1 MQALPH
7 CKTALLC
14 RSMTMLLQTG
24 MPKPDT
30 PFLKISLQFVT
41 RLQRRVQIFLNR
53 DVTRLCSP
61 MRQRR
66 IRLAWAGYFM
76 AETCRPHV
84 SAMKYAALCPLSLC
98 DTRAFCIPVT
108 RAFLLAISCV
118 PRYGRKD
125 ETSDEFPCQMD
136 GGVRWGS
143 MSIRARRC

>member
-7 CKTALLC
+7 CMTALLW

-41 RLQRRVQIFLNR
+41 RLQRRLQIFLNR
-53 DVTRLCSP
+53 DVTQLCSP

-66 IRLAWAGYFM
+66 IRLAWAGY
-76 AETCRPHV
+76 RLRR
-84 SAMKYAALCPLSLC
+84 YAALCPLSLC
-98 DTRAFCIPVT
+98 DTRAFCILVT
-108 RAFLLAISCV
+108 GVFLLAISCV

-125 ETSDEFPCQMD
+125 ETSDEFPCQKD